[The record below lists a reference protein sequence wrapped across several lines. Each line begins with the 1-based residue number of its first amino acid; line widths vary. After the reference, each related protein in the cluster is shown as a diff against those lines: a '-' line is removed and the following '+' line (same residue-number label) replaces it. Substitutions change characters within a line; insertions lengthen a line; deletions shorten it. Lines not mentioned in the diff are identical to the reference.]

1 MTSTVAFIPAP
12 LLRGRWEK
20 DPESGSLAR
29 RAYDLDRSAVA
40 LHDAVRH
47 EQSQAGSLRARR
59 VERLEE
65 VRQGVRL
72 HFDPRIR
79 DLRLAPREGRVFPG
93 AGPHRPLP
101 APPDPPPPPPY

>member
-47 EQSQAGSLRARR
+47 EQSQAGSLRARG

-72 HFDPRIR
+72 GSDSGIR
-79 DLRLAPREGRVFPG
+79 GLDLRPPEGGNFPR
-93 AGPHRPLP
+93 AGPERPFP
-101 APPDPPPPPPY
+101 RPP